1 MGKLSSG
8 MSEDVP
14 STVIAEIRF
23 IGRTGGA
30 VKKLG
35 GFKKGHHTL
44 PDAAN
49 EVTNAF
55 LGRLCTRELE
65 DEAEAKFQEVRTGLN
80 YKRKDISL
88 TVTSPLAVLAAK
100 DFTFEIMYELDEDSP
115 DEYAVTQTLL
125 DLKDGDLARSDT
137 FNVIFERMFTELS
150 FTLKKGVRVDAVID
164 AIEDLDEDSQLSVD
178 YPSDCSECTIS
189 VEGVEATVRCTGA
202 SLDMVFPRAGAPG
215 ELLADFVAVRGAFG
229 ISEEL
234 AGMVT

>member
-1 MGKLSSG
+1 
-8 MSEDVP
+8 MSDEVP
-14 STVIAEIRF
+14 STVIADIRF

-65 DEAEAKFQEVRTGLN
+65 EDAEGKFQAVRIGLE

-88 TVTSPLAVLAAK
+88 TVMSPVATLSAK
-100 DFTFEIMYELDEDSP
+100 DFTFEILYELDEDAP
-115 DEYAVTQTLL
+115 DEFAVTQTLL
-125 DLKDGDLARSDT
+125 DLKNGDLARADA
-137 FNVIFERMFTELS
+137 FNEIFARMFTELS
-150 FTLKKGVRVDAVID
+150 FTLKKGVSVDAVID
-164 AIEDLDEDSQLSVD
+164 AIEGLGEDSMLRVD

-189 VEGVEATVRCTGA
+189 VEDVEATVRCTGA
-202 SLDMVFPRAGAPG
+202 SLDMVFPQAGAPR
-215 ELLADFVAVRGAFG
+215 ELLAEFATVRSAFG
-229 ISEEL
+229 ISKEL
-234 AGMVT
+234 AGLMG

>member
-1 MGKLSSG
+1 

-14 STVIAEIRF
+14 STVIADIRF

-30 VKKLG
+30 VKRLG

-55 LGRLCTRELE
+55 LGRLCSRELE
-65 DEAEAKFQEVRTGLN
+65 EEAEGKFQEVRTGLA

-100 DFTFEIMYELDEDSP
+100 GFTFEIMYELDEESP
-115 DEYAVTQTLL
+115 DEFAVTQTLL
-125 DLKDGDLARSDT
+125 DLKDGDLARSDA
-137 FNVIFERMFTELS
+137 FNVIFDRMFTELS

-164 AIEDLDEDSQLSVD
+164 AIEGLDEESELRVD

-189 VEGVEATVRCTGA
+189 VDGVEATVRCTGA
-202 SLDMVFPRAGAPG
+202 SLDMVFPQAGAPRD
-215 ELLADFVAVRGAFG
+215 LLAGFAAVRSAFG
-229 ISEEL
+229 LSKEL
-234 AGMVT
+234 AGILG

>member
-1 MGKLSSG
+1 

-35 GFKKGHHTL
+35 GFKKGYHTL

-55 LGRLCTRELE
+55 LGRLCERELE

-88 TVTSPLAVLAAK
+88 TVTSQLAVLSAK
-100 DFTFEIMYELDEDSP
+100 DFTFEIMYELDEDST
-115 DEYAVTQTLL
+115 DEYTVTQTLL
-125 DLKDGDLARSDT
+125 DLKDGDLAKAEV
-137 FNVIFERMFTELS
+137 FNAIFERMFTELS

>member
-1 MGKLSSG
+1 MPT
-8 MSEDVP
+8 DIP
-14 STVIAEIRF
+14 SKIIADIQF

-30 VKKLG
+30 VKRLG

-65 DEAEAKFQEVRTGLN
+65 EDAEGKFQAVRTGLD

-88 TVTSPLAVLAAK
+88 SITSPIAVLAAK
-100 DFTFEIMYELDEDSP
+100 DFTFEIMYELDEESP
-115 DEYAVTQTLL
+115 DEFAVTQTLL
-125 DLKDGDLARSDT
+125 DLKNGDLAIADA
-137 FNVIFERMFTELS
+137 FNEIFARMFTELS
-150 FTLKKGVRVDAVID
+150 FTLKKGVSVDAVID
-164 AIEDLDEDSQLSVD
+164 AIEGLDDESKLRVD

-202 SLDMVFPRAGAPG
+202 SLDMVFPSAGAPRD
-215 ELLADFVAVRGAFG
+215 LLAEFAAVRSAFS
-229 ISEEL
+229 ISKAL
-234 AGMVT
+234 AGLMG